1 MAKLTVVA
9 CLCGPHSGRTA
20 VSLNLAE
27 ATERAPAGLDYRVRA
42 HLGGRAWKYVC
53 IIHTSDN
60 CNILYH

>member
-1 MAKLTVVA
+1 MAKLTVVP

-27 ATERAPAGLDYRVRA
+27 AGLDYRVRA
-42 HLGGRAWKYVC
+42 HLAGRVWKCVC
-53 IIHTSDN
+53 IIYTSDN

>member
-1 MAKLTVVA
+1 MV
-9 CLCGPHSGRTA
+9 PHSGRTA
-20 VSLNLAE
+20 VSLNLTE

-42 HLGGRAWKYVC
+42 HLGGGVWKCVC